1 MLLVSVSR
9 CLKRQSNLILD
20 AKSRSKDRN
29 QLFTCTLYLFPGAS
43 RDRATSSWMPRAGA
57 KTGINCLTHDP
68 CICLQVPQETE
79 QPHPG
84 CQEQEQERR
93 QKKIDGYIG
102 KVRRNLKNGK
112 KKKRTVGKLRTEI
125 HRERCTLVGNLL

>member
-1 MLLVSVSR
+1 MPLVSVSR
-9 CLKRQSNLILD
+9 YLKRQSNLILD

-29 QLFTCTLYLFPGAS
+29 QLFNTCALYLFPGIS

-57 KTGINCLTHDP
+57 KIEISCPTHAP
-68 CICLQVPQETE
+68 CFCFQVPQETE

-93 QKKIDGYIG
+93 QKKIDRYYRKG
-102 KVRRNLKNGK
+102 KTKYNKSK
-112 KKKRTVGKLRTEI
+112 KEKGQWA
-125 HRERCTLVGNLL
+125 N

>member
-1 MLLVSVSR
+1 MFLVSFSR
-9 CLKRQSNLILD
+9 YLKRQSNLILD
-20 AKSRSKDRN
+20 AKSRNKDRN
-29 QLFTCTLYLFPGAS
+29 QMFIACSMFLFPGTS

-57 KTGINCLTHDP
+57 KIEIRCLSHAP

-93 QKKIDGYIG
+93 QKKIDAYNWKG
-102 KVRRNLKNGK
+102 KTKYNKAAK
-112 KKKRTVGKLRTEI
+112 KKKL
-125 HRERCTLVGNLL
+125 